1 MKKKKSP
8 IFGLLWVIVIAL
20 FVTGLVKHFH
30 IKNFQVIKPGVLYT
44 SGQPRG
50 MDYTRLL
57 YKYHIAT
64 FVNVRSASEHRE
76 VNWYNEEAA
85 WMRTNGAKYIE
96 LPLEKNVLDDG
107 IPDTQATRKFLEIM
121 SDGGNLP
128 VLVHDSSGKDRVS
141 YLASIWMLKSGGF
154 TLEQTIEKI
163 KKIKRQPLSEQEM
176 DFLKSLVK
184 KPG

>member
-1 MKKKKSP
+1 MEKNKSP
-8 IFGLLWVIVIAL
+8 IFVWLWLIVIAL

-64 FVNVRSASEHRE
+64 FVNLRSASEHRE
-76 VNWYNEEAA
+76 ANWYNEEAA
-85 WMRTNGAKYIE
+85 WMRINGVKYIE
-96 LPLEKNVLDDG
+96 MPLGKDVLDDA
-107 IPDTQATRKFLEIM
+107 IPDTEASRKFLEIM
-121 SDGGNLP
+121 SDNGNLP
-128 VLVHDSSGKDRVS
+128 VLVHDSSGKNRVS

-163 KKIKRQPLSEQEM
+163 RGIKKRPLSEQEM
-176 DFLKSLVK
+176 EFLKSLVRK
-184 KPG
+184 AG